1 MVKKIADTTNAVA
14 IAKNVPDYAPGRLPP
29 RQLFWCLTQI
39 LLQKEESRWLFRFE
53 TEHPPL
59 AEHRDNTKADIVRT
73 FVQKGE
79 VARPLSKAQPTKWA
93 WGIWCKHGGQSLWRR
108 QARVK
113 YFNLESRAYGE
124 SFFLHDENSLT
135 LVALTGATEA
145 KDDET

>member
-1 MVKKIADTTNAVA
+1 MGLGNIGQIGLVTVA
-14 IAKNVPDYAPGRLPP
+14 L
-29 RQLFWCLTQI
+29 
-39 LLQKEESRWLFRFE
+39 ESE
-53 TEHPPL
+53 
-59 AEHRDNTKADIVRT
+59 
-73 FVQKGE
+73 
-79 VARPLSKAQPTKWA
+79 
-93 WGIWCKHGGQSLWRR
+93 HGGQSLWRR